1 MKANCCIFFDVGRA
15 ERSSFLLYLCK
26 GMNSKNKE
34 ILRLAL
40 PAIVS
45 NITVPLLGLVDT
57 TITGHLG
64 KTAYIG
70 AVSVGATL
78 FNMIYWNFGFLRMG
92 TSGQTAQA
100 YGRNDHEGMANAL
113 FRSLFFSAMFSVV
126 IWLLQWPLTTA
137 AFHLMD
143 TTPEVE
149 QNALVYFHICIW
161 GAPAVLGMYSLKGWF
176 IGMQNTRY
184 PMIVAISINLVNI
197 LTSLGLVYGLGWKIE
212 GVAVGTLTA
221 QYAGLAIGC
230 ALWRQKYRQY
240 WGHLNIGRALKK
252 DELKGSFKLNGGI
265 FLRTLCLNA
274 VMSFFTFAG
283 AHQGE
288 TLLAVNVLLMQLF
301 NLFSYF
307 TDGFAYAGEALVGK
321 YTGAQNKEERDN
333 SIRLIFHWGWGLVAV
348 FTLLYLTGAEPF
360 LHLLTDQEDVR
371 RAASDYYYWVL
382 LVPVCGFAAFLW
394 DGIMVGAT
402 AIKPMITAT
411 FLASV
416 VFFLLYFIL
425 HQHLDNHALW
435 IAFLCYL
442 ATRGLVQWRT
452 KI

>member
-1 MKANCCIFFDVGRA
+1 
-15 ERSSFLLYLCK
+15 
-26 GMNSKNKE
+26 MNSKNKE
-34 ILRLAL
+34 ILQLAL
-40 PAIVS
+40 PAIVT

-100 YGRNDHEGMANAL
+100 YGRNDHVGMANAL
-113 FRSLFFSAMFSVV
+113 FRSLFFSALFSVA
-126 IWLLQWPLTTA
+126 IWLLQWPITTL
-137 AFHLMD
+137 AFRLMD
-143 TTPEVE
+143 TSPDVE
-149 QNALVYFHICIW
+149 SNALRYFRICIW
-161 GAPAVLGMYSLKGWF
+161 GAPAILGMYSLKGWF
-176 IGMQNTRY
+176 IGMQNTRF
-184 PMIVAISINLVNI
+184 PMVIAISINIVNI
-197 LTSLGLVYGLGWKIE
+197 LTSLGLVYGLGWKVE
-212 GVAVGTLTA
+212 GVACGTLIA
-221 QYAGLAIGC
+221 QYTGLAIGLG
-230 ALWRQKYRQY
+230 LWFWKYRQY
-240 WGHLNIGRALKK
+240 WHHLNFDKAMAKS
-252 DELKGSFKLNGGI
+252 ELRGFFKLNGGI

-321 YTGAQNKEERDN
+321 YTGAKNKEGIAD
-333 SIRLIFHWGWGLVAV
+333 SIKLIFRWGWGLVAA
-348 FTLLYLTGAEPF
+348 FTLLYFVGAEPF

-371 RAASDYYYWVL
+371 QAASDYYYWVL

-411 FLASV
+411 ATASV
-416 VFFLLYFIL
+416 VFFILYFAL
-425 HQHLDNHALW
+425 HAMLGNHALW
-435 IAFLCYL
+435 IAFLSYL
-442 ATRGLVQWRT
+442 ATRGLVQARYRL
-452 KI
+452 

>member
-1 MKANCCIFFDVGRA
+1 
-15 ERSSFLLYLCK
+15 
-26 GMNSKNKE
+26 MNSNNRE

-40 PAIVS
+40 PAIVT

-113 FRSLFFSAMFSVV
+113 FRSLFFSFLFSAA
-126 IWLLQWPLTTA
+126 IWLLQWPITRL
-137 AFHLMD
+137 AFLLRK
-143 TTPEVE
+143 TTPDVE
-149 QNALVYFHICIW
+149 ENALRYFRICIW
-161 GAPAVLGMYSLKGWF
+161 GAPAILGMYSLKGWF
-176 IGMQNTRY
+176 IGMQNTRF
-184 PMIVAISINLVNI
+184 PMVIAISINVVNI
-197 LTSLGLVYGLGWKIE
+197 LTSLGLVYGLGWKVE
-212 GVAVGTLTA
+212 GVAYGTLAA
-221 QYAGLAIGC
+221 QYTGLAMGVG
-230 ALWRQKYRQY
+230 LWCWKYRQY
-240 WGHLNIGRALKK
+240 WSYLNFKGAMVKK
-252 DELKGSFKLNGGI
+252 ELKGFFKLNGSI

-283 AHQGE
+283 ASQGE
-288 TLLAVNVLLMQLF
+288 VLLAVNVLLMQLF

-321 YTGAQNKEERDN
+321 YKGAKDQAGIDE
-333 SIRLIFHWGWGLVAV
+333 SVRLIFRWGWGLTAV

-360 LHLLTDQEDVR
+360 LRLLTDQEDVR
-371 RAASDYYYWVL
+371 HAATDYYYWIV
-382 LVPVCGFAAFLW
+382 LVPVAGFSAFLW

-411 FLASV
+411 FSASV
-416 VFFLLYFIL
+416 IFFLLYFSL
-425 HQHLDNHALW
+425 HQWLGNHALW
-435 IAFLCYL
+435 LAFLCYL
-442 ATRGLVQWRT
+442 ATRGLVQERIGF
-452 KI
+452 K

>member
-1 MKANCCIFFDVGRA
+1 
-15 ERSSFLLYLCK
+15 
-26 GMNSKNKE
+26 MNSKNKE
-34 ILRLAL
+34 ILQLAL
-40 PAIVS
+40 PAIVT

-113 FRSLFFSAMFSVV
+113 FRSLFFSALFSVA
-126 IWLLQWPLTTA
+126 IWLLQWPITTL
-137 AFHLMD
+137 AFRLMD
-143 TTPEVE
+143 TTPDVE
-149 QNALVYFHICIW
+149 SNALRYFRICIW
-161 GAPAVLGMYSLKGWF
+161 GAPAILGMYSLKGWF
-176 IGMQNTRY
+176 IGMQNTRF
-184 PMIVAISINLVNI
+184 PMVIAISINTVNI
-197 LTSLGLVYGLGWKIE
+197 LTSVGLVYGLSWKME
-212 GVAVGTLTA
+212 GVACGTLIA
-221 QYAGLAIGC
+221 QYTGLAMGLG
-230 ALWRQKYRQY
+230 LWFWKYRQY
-240 WGHLNIGRALKK
+240 WHHLNFEKAMEKR
-252 DELKGSFKLNGGI
+252 ELKGFFKLNGSI

-321 YTGAQNKEERDN
+321 YTGAKDKEGIAD
-333 SIRLIFHWGWGLVAV
+333 SIHLIFRWGWGLVAA
-348 FTLLYLTGAEPF
+348 FTLLYFVGAEPF
-360 LHLLTDQEDVR
+360 LHLLTNQEDVR
-371 RAASDYYYWVL
+371 QAASSYYYWML

-411 FLASV
+411 ATASV
-416 VFFLLYFIL
+416 VFFALYFAL
-425 HQHLDNHALW
+425 HAMLGNHALW

-442 ATRGLVQWRT
+442 ATRGLVQKASYYRL
-452 KI
+452 

>member
-1 MKANCCIFFDVGRA
+1 
-15 ERSSFLLYLCK
+15 
-26 GMNSKNKE
+26 MNSKNKE
-34 ILRLAL
+34 ILQLAL
-40 PAIVS
+40 PAIVT

-113 FRSLFFSAMFSVV
+113 FRSLFFSALFSVA
-126 IWLLQWPLTTA
+126 IWLLQWPITTL
-137 AFHLMD
+137 AFRLMD
-143 TTPEVE
+143 TTPDVE
-149 QNALVYFHICIW
+149 SNALRYFRICIW
-161 GAPAVLGMYSLKGWF
+161 GAPAILGMYSLKGWF
-176 IGMQNTRY
+176 IGMQNTRF
-184 PMIVAISINLVNI
+184 PMVIAISINMVNI
-197 LTSLGLVYGLGWKIE
+197 LTSVGLVYGLGWKME
-212 GVAVGTLTA
+212 GVACGTLIA
-221 QYAGLAIGC
+221 QYTGLAMGLG
-230 ALWRQKYRQY
+230 LWFWKYRQY
-240 WGHLNIGRALKK
+240 WHHLNFEKAMEKR
-252 DELKGSFKLNGGI
+252 ELKGFFKLNGSI

-321 YTGAQNKEERDN
+321 YTGAKNKEGIAD
-333 SIRLIFHWGWGLVAV
+333 SIHLIFRWGWGLVAA
-348 FTLLYLTGAEPF
+348 FTLLYFVGAEPF
-360 LHLLTDQEDVR
+360 LHLLTNQEDVR
-371 RAASDYYYWVL
+371 QAASSYYYWVL
-382 LVPVCGFAAFLW
+382 LVPMCGFAAFLW

-411 FLASV
+411 ATASV
-416 VFFLLYFIL
+416 VFFALYFSL
-425 HQHLDNHALW
+425 HAMLGNHALW

-442 ATRGLVQWRT
+442 ATRGLVQKVSYNRL
-452 KI
+452 

>member
-1 MKANCCIFFDVGRA
+1 
-15 ERSSFLLYLCK
+15 
-26 GMNSKNKE
+26 MNSKNKE
-34 ILRLAL
+34 ILQLAL
-40 PAIVS
+40 PAIIT

-70 AVSVGATL
+70 AVSEGATL
-78 FNMIYWNFGFLRMG
+78 FNMIYRNFGSLRMG
-92 TSGQTAQA
+92 TRGQTPQA

-113 FRSLFFSAMFSVV
+113 FRSLFFSALFSVA
-126 IWLLQWPLTTA
+126 IWLLQWPITTL
-137 AFHLMD
+137 AFRLMD
-143 TTPEVE
+143 TSPDVE
-149 QNALVYFHICIW
+149 SNALRYFRICIW
-161 GAPAVLGMYSLKGWF
+161 GAPAIMGMYSLKGWF
-176 IGMQNTRY
+176 IGMQNTRF
-184 PMIVAISINLVNI
+184 PMVIAISINTVNI
-197 LTSLGLVYGLGWKIE
+197 LTSLGLVYGLGWKVE
-212 GVAVGTLTA
+212 GVACGTLIA
-221 QYAGLAIGC
+221 QYTGLAIGLG
-230 ALWRQKYRQY
+230 LWFWKYRQY
-240 WGHLNIGRALKK
+240 WHHLNFDKAMAKS
-252 DELKGSFKLNGGI
+252 ELRGFFKLNGGI

-321 YTGAQNKEERDN
+321 YTGAKNKEGIAE
-333 SIRLIFHWGWGLVAV
+333 SIKLIFRWGWGLVAA
-348 FTLLYLTGAEPF
+348 FTLLYFVGAEPF

-371 RAASDYYYWVL
+371 QAASDYYYWVL

-411 FLASV
+411 ATASV
-416 VFFLLYFIL
+416 VFFILYFAL
-425 HQHLDNHALW
+425 HAMQGNHALW
-435 IAFLCYL
+435 IAFLSYL
-442 ATRGLVQWRT
+442 ATRGLVQARYRL
-452 KI
+452 